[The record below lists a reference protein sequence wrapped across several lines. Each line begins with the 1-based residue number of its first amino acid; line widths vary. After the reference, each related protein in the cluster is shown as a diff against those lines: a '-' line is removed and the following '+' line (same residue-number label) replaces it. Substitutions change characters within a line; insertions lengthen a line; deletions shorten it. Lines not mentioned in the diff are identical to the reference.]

1 MFRRLIILLP
11 IILLAVAVF
20 AAFTQYQRWQ
30 AAPLPLGADG
40 ETIHVPPGVALDALA
55 EQLAADGVIEHAWDL
70 KLLARL
76 RGDAA
81 SVKAGEYELAP
92 GLTLDGL
99 LDKMVA
105 GHVKLYAL
113 TIVEGITVVELLDQ
127 LAAHPAIRHTLDDDV
142 SAVTLAKELGL
153 PTDHAEGWFLPETW
167 HFPRGTTDVAVLQRA
182 HQAMREVL
190 ESAWAGRDDGL
201 PIDSAYEALILAS
214 IIEKETAV
222 ESERTRIAGVFT
234 RRLERG
240 MRLQTDPTVI
250 YGLGEKY
257 TGDIRYRDLR
267 TDTPYNTY
275 TRSGLPPTPIAL
287 PGRESILAAVHP
299 AEGDALYFVAR
310 GPGREHVFSAT
321 LEEHNRAVR
330 KYQSERQPLET
341 GQDDAT

>member
-1 MFRRLIILLP
+1 
-11 IILLAVAVF
+11 V
-20 AAFTQYQRWQ
+20 TQYQRWQ

-40 ETIHVPPGVALDALA
+40 EVIHVPPGVPLDALA
-55 EQLAADGVIEHAWDL
+55 DRLAADGVIEHGWDL

-81 SVKAGEYELAP
+81 RVKAGEYELEP

-105 GHVKLYAL
+105 GEVKLYAL
-113 TIVEGITVVELLDQ
+113 TIVEGITVAELLDQ
-127 LAAHPAIRHTLDDDV
+127 LAAHPAIRKTLDGE
-142 SAVTLAKELGL
+142 SPEALAKRLGL
-153 PTDHAEGWFLPETW
+153 PTDHAEGWFLPETY
-167 HFPRGTTDVAVLQRA
+167 HFPRGTTDVAFLQRA
-182 HQAMREVL
+182 HEAMRDVL
-190 ESAWAGRDDGL
+190 DTAWAGRADDL

-222 ESERTRIAGVFT
+222 ESERTRIAGVFS

-250 YGLGEKY
+250 YGMGEKY
-257 TGDIRYRDLR
+257 DGDIRYRDLR

-275 TRSGLPPTPIAL
+275 MHSGLPPTPIAL
-287 PGRESILAAVHP
+287 PGRESILAAVRP

-330 KYQSERQPLET
+330 KYQSERQPLEET
-341 GQDDAT
+341 ADGEDAT

>member
-11 IILLAVAVF
+11 VFLLAVAIF

-40 ETIHVPPGVALDALA
+40 EVIHVPPGVPLDALA
-55 EQLAADGVIEHAWDL
+55 NQLAADGIIEHAWDL

-81 SVKAGEYELAP
+81 QVKAGEYELAP

-99 LDKMVA
+99 LDKMVE
-105 GHVKLYAL
+105 GEVKLYAL
-113 TIVEGITVVELLDQ
+113 TIVEGITVAELLDQ
-127 LAAHPAIRHTLDDDV
+127 LAAHPAIRQTLEDESPV
-142 SAVTLAKELGL
+142 ALAKKLGL
-153 PTDHAEGWFLPETW
+153 PTDHAEGWFLPETY
-167 HFPRGTTDVAVLQRA
+167 HFPLGTTDVAFLQRA
-182 HQAMREVL
+182 HNAMREVL
-190 ESAWAGRDDGL
+190 NAAWAERADDL

-222 ESERTRIAGVFT
+222 ESERTRISGVFT

-275 TRSGLPPTPIAL
+275 TRAGLPPTPIAL
-287 PGRESILAAVHP
+287 PGRESVFAAVHP

-310 GPGREHVFSAT
+310 GPGREHIFSAT

-330 KYQSERQPLET
+330 KYQSERQPLEE
-341 GQDDAT
+341 DDAK